1 MFIRKVQDSLSLLEG
16 DDQQLHLSNL
26 TIEDGGLYSCYVSN
40 QFDEVVST
48 GHVKVTRKQE
58 QEKEQLL
65 DNEGKEVWWP
75 PTWWILV
82 IIGVF
87 IILILVVAV
96 MCTKY
101 RRERREKVEAVENA
115 QCVARWTKKIFIE
128 RNFAVGGDESAG
140 VLSPTIRIE
149 KVLTSHTQW
158 LSQEEEQDL
167 YEFQL
172 DEKWEFPREFLQLKE
187 EIGAG
192 AFGRVFK
199 GLAHHAVIR
208 PGSGATSALV
218 RSSSRGSFTTVAVKM
233 TKDQRSE
240 QEVLDLVREI
250 EIMKAVGGHEN
261 IVNLL
266 GACTQPAGQPLM
278 AILEFAEHG
287 NLRDF
292 LRAGRGLIRS
302 STDQLEAKQVE
313 PVTTKEMIRF
323 AYQVN
328 SRMIDLLSLTQVC
341 SEGCS
346 RYGVLGPAEVC
357 PQRSGRQERSGGA
370 GQDCQGGGLRPGE
383 GRGADRLLQE
393 GH

>member
-48 GHVKVTRKQE
+48 GHVEVTREQE

-65 DNEGKEVWWP
+65 DDEGKEVWWP

-128 RNFAVGGDESAG
+128 RNFAVGGEESAG

-149 KVLTSHTQW
+149 KVLTSPSQW

-208 PGSGATSALV
+208 PGTGATSALV

-302 STDQLEAKQVE
+302 STDQLEARQVE

-328 SRMIDLLSLTQVC
+328 SRMICLV
-341 SEGCS
+341 
-346 RYGVLGPAEVC
+346 
-357 PQRSGRQERSGGA
+357 
-370 GQDCQGGGLRPGE
+370 
-383 GRGADRLLQE
+383 
-393 GH
+393 

>member
-128 RNFAVGGDESAG
+128 RNLARGGEESAG

-149 KVLTSHTQW
+149 KVLTSPTQW

-233 TKDQRSE
+233 IKDQRSE

-266 GACTQPAGQPLM
+266 GACTQPGGQPLM

-302 STDQLEAKQVE
+302 SSDQLEAKQVE

-323 AYQVN
+323 AYQVT
-328 SRMIDLLSLTQVC
+328 SRVLYLLSLTQVC
-341 SEGCS
+341 SEGCP

-357 PQRSGRQERSGGA
+357 PQRSGRQERSGGP
-370 GQDCQGGGLRPGE
+370 GEDCKGGRLRPGE
-383 GRGADRLLQE
+383 GGGADRLLQK